1 LTHDAPKDTFHVTV
15 FEASHRIG
23 GLWPIS
29 KVDDGMVNPDMC
41 VNQSKHTVSFSDFA
55 WEEGKASFPKAWE
68 VGEYLER
75 YRERYGVSVRLGCR
89 VVRTEVVG
97 EVWSVRVREGEED
110 EKVCAAAYPVNSS
123 LDLQNLADANIR
135 PTILIT

>member
-1 LTHDAPKDTFHVTV
+1 
-15 FEASHRIG
+15 
-23 GLWPIS
+23 
-29 KVDDGMVNPDMC
+29 MVNPDMC

-89 VVRTEVVG
+89 VMRTEVVG
-97 EVWSVRVREGEED
+97 EVWSVMVREGEED

-123 LDLQNLADANIR
+123 LDLQ
-135 PTILIT
+135 ILLTPISDLRF